1 MSASQRAVAIVVTV
15 LVVVGAAV
23 LGLSALGVPIGRAP
37 DASTGPTP
45 TIAASSAPSPDG
57 QPSATAA
64 PSTPDQEEIV
74 AVLRD
79 IEAQVIAIRGLEAAE
94 IGDPE
99 LITRAELGDELQ
111 ALFDEEYPP
120 EERERDN
127 RVLRALG
134 LLGPDEDVAELQLEL
149 LGQQVLGFYDDTER
163 RMVVV
168 TDAGL
173 DAQAKLSYA
182 HEYTHALQDSTFG
195 LDGLETD
202 AEGQDDRSLA
212 RAALI
217 EGDATVTMLSW
228 AFAHLSPEE
237 LLEIGSAPIPD
248 TSDIPGWMVN
258 QLQFPYL
265 AGQTWVGALAGNPLE
280 PDYAEVDA
288 AFADPPDSTEQ
299 ILDPTLEAWVE
310 REAPLDVAVPEFA
323 SQLGPGWEAIE
334 ETPIGEA
341 SIGITLEY
349 LGLDRATAADAADGW
364 GGDRAVIA
372 SGPDDAFAVAWRLRW
387 DTTEDADAFAAA
399 YETVLADLPFPAIVR
414 RLAGDEVLVVHGS
427 TDEILRRVTD
437 STD

>member
-1 MSASQRAVAIVVTV
+1 MSASQRAVAIVVVV
-15 LVVVGAAV
+15 LAIVGVAV

-37 DASTGPTP
+37 DASSGPTP
-45 TIAASSAPSPDG
+45 SMVASSV
-57 QPSATAA
+57 PSAGATSSAGAA
-64 PSTPDQEEIV
+64 PTIPDREELV
-74 AVLRD
+74 AVLRE
-79 IEAQVIAIRGLEAAE
+79 IEAQVIAIRGLEAAD

-99 LITRAELGDELQ
+99 LITRAELADELQ

-120 EERERDN
+120 DERDRDN

-134 LLGPDEDVAELQLEL
+134 LLGADEDVAELQLEL
-149 LGQQVLGFYDDTER
+149 LGQQVLGFYDDTEQ

-182 HEYTHALQDSTFG
+182 HEYTHALQDAAFG

-237 LLEIGSAPIPD
+237 LLEIGSTPIPD
-248 TSDIPGWMVN
+248 TSDTPGWMVN

-288 AFADPPDSTEQ
+288 AFGDPPDSTEQ
-299 ILDPTLEAWVE
+299 ILDPTLEAWIE
-310 REAPLDVAVPEFA
+310 REAPLEVTVPEFA
-323 SQLGPGWEAIE
+323 SQLGPGCEAIE

-349 LGLDRATAADAADGW
+349 LGVDRATAADASQGW

-372 SGPDDAFAVAWRLRW
+372 SGPDEAFAVAWRLRW
-387 DTTEDADAFAAA
+387 DTAADADEFASA
-399 YETVLADLPFPAIVR
+399 YETVLADIPFPAIVR
-414 RLAGDEVLVVHGS
+414 RLTDDEVLVVHGS